1 MRRWEGRTNEP
12 LFWALFGGG
21 GMLAVFTMP
30 VLVVAFGLLVPFGVL
45 GEPADV
51 HERVAG
57 FLTHPL
63 AALAVCVALGLVLWH
78 CCHRT
83 WHALRDLG
91 LHPPEVV
98 RAGIYGVALLT
109 PAITYALCLAA

>member
-12 LFWALFGGG
+12 LMWALFGGG

-30 VLVVAFGLLVPFGVL
+30 VLIVVFGFLVPFGVF
-45 GEPADV
+45 GSTDEVYD
-51 HERVAG
+51 RVQG

-63 AALAVCVALGLVLWH
+63 VTAGVCVALGLVLWH

-83 WHALRDLG
+83 YHALHDLG
-91 LHPPEVV
+91 LHPPEIV
-98 RAGIYGVALLT
+98 RAAIYGVALLT
-109 PAITYALCLAA
+109 PVVGFALCLAA